1 MKKDDLYYSNSRYSF
16 AKHIAPVLNDL
27 EEENEENI
35 YASPKTY
42 GNLVYDMCFTSEGK
56 DALRSFYAD
65 TCGEIEDEDV
75 KWLETICKKA
85 DEEYDY
91 WQKEADKA
99 REQREEAYGND
110 NFDSAYELSREA
122 EDCENRAEEVLT
134 DTAVKIFEWVMGESS
149 YIELD
154 NESATDAGEYRRV
167 YIYLNEL
174 LWKEAHGKD
183 RLSGTVCDIIE
194 SATSGWK
201 DAQDYC

>member
-1 MKKDDLYYSNSRYSF
+1 MKKDDLYYNNTRYSF

-42 GNLVYDMCFTSEGK
+42 GNLVYDMSFTSEGK
-56 DALRSFYAD
+56 DALESFYAD
-65 TCGEIEDEDV
+65 TCGEMTDENIA
-75 KWLETICKKA
+75 WLETTC
-85 DEEYDY
+85 
-91 WQKEADKA
+91 KEA
-99 REQREEAYGND
+99 EED
-110 NFDSAYELSREA
+110 DEA
-122 EDCENRAEEVLT
+122 GAEEVLN
-134 DTAVKIFEWVMGESS
+134 DIAGEIFEWVMGESS

-183 RLSGTVCDIIE
+183 RLSQTAYDIIE
-194 SATSGWK
+194 SATSDWK
-201 DAQDYC
+201 DVQDYC